1 MDNTNIHQ
9 QISDIEAS
17 LSRGQEAIAAHQ
29 LTTLM
34 EQTPADKLF
43 QKDIFLKFMHLT
55 SVNRRSFSSTM
66 NYKIQ
71 LLAQKYIST
80 IEQER
85 KWDDEIRL
93 IESAITYSYIEIQN
107 YFLQVRDKGAQA
119 RKTFYWILFILQNEQ
134 AEEILF

>member
-1 MDNTNIHQ
+1 
-9 QISDIEAS
+9 
-17 LSRGQEAIAAHQ
+17 
-29 LTTLM
+29 
-34 EQTPADKLF
+34 
-43 QKDIFLKFMHLT
+43 
-55 SVNRRSFSSTM
+55 M

-119 RKTFYWILFILQNEQ
+119 RKTFYWILPTLQNEQ
-134 AEEILF
+134 AEEILFAKAGKVAKDFQKTYSNLDNVRIEAFHDKSDHHVGIWVSIDGTTYEDARKNNLIAFG